1 MKIKKF
7 SAKKVH
13 GFINFEIEFYPQLT
27 FLIGINGSGKT
38 SALKLIL
45 GLVAPSYIYLNQVK
59 FEIAELICINDDGK
73 EIRIIANSSVEE
85 NGKLSLT
92 FIDESKNR
100 IEDTFEKIPFKYV
113 DAIDEEI
120 NDRFSPYI
128 RKFETSNVVKQI
140 RSIATPVFLGLDRRI
155 NEEREKFTD
164 RRTVSFPLHKYGKV
178 PQEDAITN
186 SLKDIQ
192 ELVFG
197 YIRQLPFK
205 QNKFTEEFKS
215 EIFSTSFDFVESIED
230 LDKINISEIQSKRT
244 TVQKAIE
251 NLNIGDITRRIS
263 EFFDKIEKVGK
274 SAAPILRGNT
284 KGVHSRE
291 DIDIMN
297 KWFINSPQLKRI
309 DNIIKFSQE
318 YQSKITELTEPIERL
333 KSLISNFFKEG
344 KKELIVKN
352 DGDLRIKIGEKE
364 ASIFELSSGE
374 KQILIMIAHLIFYE
388 AQKPSGIFIIDE
400 PELSLH
406 LAWQEIFVSSILQ
419 ASPNTQFILATHSPA
434 IIANIQNEKNCQDL
448 TRI

>member
-7 SAKKVH
+7 SARNVH
-13 GFINFEIEFYPQLT
+13 GFINFEIEFYPDLT

-45 GLVAPSYIYLNQVK
+45 GLVAPSYLYLNQID
-59 FEIAELICINDDGK
+59 FETAELVCTSENGK
-73 EIRIIANSSVEE
+73 EIKIIASLVDEE
-85 NGKLSLT
+85 NGKLLLT
-92 FIDESKNR
+92 YIGENNDKVEDE
-100 IEDTFEKIPFKYV
+100 FEKIPYRYLEI
-113 DAIDEEI
+113 IDEEI
-120 NDRFSPYI
+120 NERFASFI
-128 RKFETSNVVKQI
+128 RKFENSNTVKQI

-155 NEEREKFTD
+155 NEEREKFLD
-164 RRTVSFPLHKYGKV
+164 KRRGIFPTHKYSRIS
-178 PQEDAITN
+178 QDDAIN
-186 SLKDIQ
+186 FSLRDIQ
-192 ELVFG
+192 ELIFN

-205 QNKFTEEFKS
+205 QNRFTEEFKS
-215 EIFSTSFDFVESIED
+215 KIFSTSFDFVETMED
-230 LDKINISEIQSKRT
+230 LDKVDIQEIQLKKE

-251 NLNIGDITRRIS
+251 NLNIGDINKKIL
-263 EFFDKIEKVGK
+263 EFFDKIEIVGN
-274 SAAPILRGNT
+274 SAAPILKRK
-284 KGVHSRE
+284 KGVSSKE
-291 DIDIMN
+291 EIDIMN

-309 DNIIKFSQE
+309 DSIIKLSQE

-344 KKELIVKN
+344 KKELIVKS
-352 DGDLRIKIGEKE
+352 DGELRIKIGEKE
-364 ASIFELSSGE
+364 ANIFELSSGE

-388 AQKPSGIFIIDE
+388 AQKQSGIFIIDE

-434 IIANIQNEKNCQDL
+434 IIANIENEKNCQDL

>member
-7 SAKKVH
+7 SARNVH
-13 GFINFEIEFYPQLT
+13 GFINFDIEFYPDLT

-45 GLVAPSYIYLNQVK
+45 GLVAPSYLYLNQID
-59 FEIAELICINDDGK
+59 FETAELVCTSENGK
-73 EIRIIANSSVEE
+73 EIKIIASLVDEE
-85 NGKLSLT
+85 NGKLLLT
-92 FIDESKNR
+92 YIGENKEKVEDE
-100 IEDTFEKIPFKYV
+100 FEKIPYRYLEI
-113 DAIDEEI
+113 IDEEI
-120 NDRFSPYI
+120 NERFASFI
-128 RKFETSNVVKQI
+128 RKFENSNTVKQI

-155 NEEREKFTD
+155 NEEREKFLD
-164 RRTVSFPLHKYGKV
+164 KRRGIFPTHKYSRIS
-178 PQEDAITN
+178 QDDAIN
-186 SLKDIQ
+186 FSLRDIQ
-192 ELVFG
+192 ELIFN

-205 QNKFTEEFKS
+205 QNRFTEEFKS
-215 EIFSTSFDFVESIED
+215 KIFSTSFDFVETMED
-230 LDKINISEIQSKRT
+230 LDKVDIQEIQLKKE

-251 NLNIGDITRRIS
+251 NLNIGDINKKIL
-263 EFFDKIEKVGK
+263 EFFDKIEIVGN
-274 SAAPILRGNT
+274 SAAPILKRK
-284 KGVHSRE
+284 KGVTSKE
-291 DIDIMN
+291 EIDIMN

-309 DNIIKFSQE
+309 DSIIKLSQE

-344 KKELIVKN
+344 KKELIVKS
-352 DGDLRIKIGEKE
+352 DGELRIKIGEKE
-364 ASIFELSSGE
+364 ANIFELSSGE

-388 AQKPSGIFIIDE
+388 AQKQSGIFIIDE

-434 IIANIQNEKNCQDL
+434 IIANIENEKNCQDL